1 MSAKAFSDI
10 MIAAGF
16 GEEPAAAASH
26 AQHRA
31 HSATASFEAQL
42 AEQQR
47 AYERLRSIQGELKA
61 DEDQVA
67 AEVAKLRRRLEEAA
81 RGLSAAESR
90 RERLR
95 RELGQTETEIN
106 ELAKQKAHFTSE
118 IHALTER
125 AAAAREN
132 KLQRACGGNG
142 RGAHNMGSSS
152 QAGLVDLLGGE
163 ATAPVHSTAP
173 SHEPASQE
181 PNLLGDSFCAGP
193 GPSANASAA
202 RLDDLL
208 GLDSPAP
215 QAQSREADAP
225 FDGFGGFD
233 APQASDGFWASSPLG
248 GPMPQQAAAGNG
260 SGQMVAPSDP
270 FASLGM
276 LGGAMP

>member
-118 IHALTER
+118 IHAPTER
-125 AAAAREN
+125 AAAANGSKRTTRATMPSLSWAKCASCLAGRREN
-132 KLQRACGGNG
+132 
-142 RGAHNMGSSS
+142 
-152 QAGLVDLLGGE
+152 
-163 ATAPVHSTAP
+163 STMMC
-173 SHEPASQE
+173 HYMT
-181 PNLLGDSFCAGP
+181 C
-193 GPSANASAA
+193 ASAH
-202 RLDDLL
+202 
-208 GLDSPAP
+208 
-215 QAQSREADAP
+215 E
-225 FDGFGGFD
+225 FG
-233 APQASDGFWASSPLG
+233 PES
-248 GPMPQQAAAGNG
+248 
-260 SGQMVAPSDP
+260 
-270 FASLGM
+270 
-276 LGGAMP
+276 